1 MCVVEALSIQ
11 TLAMQAN
18 PMRDRGNRRELPFW
32 TRPSSWAGIV
42 LLLASLFMF
51 EGLASAGEPS
61 GPRDPDLKLGA
72 TCSGAPSADVLRDAL
87 PTYIKELVVQWPRAG
102 KRKSESGCVSVARM
116 TIFDHLAVPLT
127 LSIELH
133 PSPLAPPSPD
143 YVLPKD
149 HNMPRAVFLTQPSPE
164 YPSIRITLAG
174 PPAAAR
180 DSLERALDF
189 IDGPALA
196 KRFASLK

>member
-1 MCVVEALSIQ
+1 MWLVEAMSIQ
-11 TLAMQAN
+11 TRAMQAN
-18 PMRDRGNRRELPFW
+18 PMRDRVNRRELPFCA
-32 TRPSSWAGIV
+32 RPSSWLGTVFLLVFFFLAG
-42 LLLASLFMF
+42 
-51 EGLASAGEPS
+51 GLASAAEPS
-61 GPRDPDLKLGA
+61 APHDPDLKLGA
-72 TCSGAPSADVLRDAL
+72 TCSGGPSADVLRDAL

-102 KRKSESGCVSVARM
+102 KRKSDAGCVSVARM

-133 PSPLAPPSPD
+133 PSPRTPPSPD
-143 YVLPKD
+143 YLLLKD
-149 HNMPRAVFLTQPSPE
+149 HDMPRAVFLTQPSPE
-164 YPSIRITLAG
+164 FPSILITLAG